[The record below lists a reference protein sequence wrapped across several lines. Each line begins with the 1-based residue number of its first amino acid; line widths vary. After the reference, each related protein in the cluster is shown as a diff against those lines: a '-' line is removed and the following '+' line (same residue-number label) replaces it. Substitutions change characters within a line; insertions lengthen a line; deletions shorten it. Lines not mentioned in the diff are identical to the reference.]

1 MQTPPLYIDI
11 KLDELW
17 EKQKIQLNVINLTH
31 CLKMLWLLS
40 SPEGHFQLNFQRPLK
55 GLPIVPTIHSGIHSN
70 AHSSCMAN
78 ELHEVAKKKEEK
90 KCKRSAKKKKAKKR
104 NMADGQKSQKRTH
117 TQKPQPAVAL
127 RFRFPSRFALLQ
139 QVRLG
144 STQPYAGLWLPKRAQ
159 RESHR
164 HADSSVSLTLPPI
177 RPSTLSLFF
186 APVVFQ
192 VTPWHK
198 MEKVIENDL
207 KSKAVSVANDCT
219 RLSSWV
225 FNGVSFSLRAG
236 KCVEFHK
243 YIKGFAQ
250 PS

>member
-1 MQTPPLYIDI
+1 
-11 KLDELW
+11 
-17 EKQKIQLNVINLTH
+17 
-31 CLKMLWLLS
+31 MLWLLS

-90 KCKRSAKKKKAKKR
+90 NAREAQKKRKQKKGTWPTDRKAKS
-104 NMADGQKSQKRTH
+104 GRTLK
-117 TQKPQPAVAL
+117 TTTCSCPAFPVPFPVCPSPTGSL
-127 RFRFPSRFALLQ
+127 RFAWL
-139 QVRLG
+139 
-144 STQPYAGLWLPKRAQ
+144 YAGLWLPKRAQ

-225 FNGVSFSLRAG
+225 FNGVSFSFRAG